1 MDDSIQRHRAF
12 VETVECG
19 SLTKAAARL
28 HCSQSS
34 VSRMISDLEREWGVC
49 LLKRDRTGVEL
60 TSDGEELLSSSR
72 GICDA
77 YRIMRERVSDVHELA
92 AGHLRIGTISSVAT
106 HRLPDAIAAFRRDFP
121 AISYELLLGD
131 YSQIEGWLR
140 SGRIDCGFLRTPH
153 GAGIESTSYETD
165 EFMAILPEGHAL
177 AQLDAVPL
185 ESFAGEPFL
194 ALEHGADTEVAELF
208 EQAGMVPDTVL
219 TTWDDYAIMAMV
231 ERGLGLAILPSLI
244 LKRVPYKVEARPLA
258 PSAYRELVFAVK
270 AGIQPSLAV
279 LRFKTYL

>member
-1 MDDSIQRHRAF
+1 MDESIQRHRAF

-49 LLKRDRTGVEL
+49 LLRRDRSGVEL
-60 TSDGEELLSSSR
+60 TSEGEELLSASR

-77 YRIMRERVSDVHELA
+77 YRLMRERVDDVRELA
-92 AGHLRIGTISSVAT
+92 TGHLRIGTISSVAT

-131 YSQIEGWLR
+131 YSQIEEWLR
-140 SGRIDCGFLRTPH
+140 SGRIDCGFLRALH
-153 GAGIESTSYETD
+153 GTGIESVSYETD
-165 EFMAILPEGHAL
+165 ELMAVLPEGHAL
-177 AQLDAVPL
+177 ARLDAVPL
-185 ESFAGEPFL
+185 EALTDEPFL

-208 EQAGMVPDTVL
+208 AQAGLVPDTVL
-219 TTWDDYAIMAMV
+219 ATWDDYAIMAMV
-231 ERGLGLAILPSLI
+231 EKGLGLAILPSLI
-244 LKRVPYKVEARPLA
+244 LKRVPYKVAARPLA
-258 PSAYRELVFAVK
+258 PSACRELVFAVK

-279 LRFKTYL
+279 SRFKTYL